1 MSFFDH
7 NRLQLQQSTAPLAE
21 RMRPRTLDEV
31 RGQQQIIGPGRLL
44 RRAILADRL
53 SSLIFYGPPGTGKTT
68 LARVI
73 ANSSKMA
80 FEQLNAVT
88 AGVADIRRVV
98 ADAKE
103 RLGLSAK
110 RTILFVDE
118 IHRFNKAQQDAL
130 LPFVE
135 DGTIVLIGATT
146 ENPYFEVNPPL
157 VSRSRVFRLEPLLE
171 DDMRLVL
178 REALRDE
185 TRGLGQYQ
193 VDFHEAALDHLVRV
207 ANGDARSALNA
218 LELAVLTSE
227 PDQAGIRHVSL
238 EVAAESIQQRALV
251 YDKNGDQHYDTIS
264 AFIKSM
270 RGSDPHAALYWLA
283 RMIYAGEDP
292 VFIARRIVICA
303 SEDVGNA
310 DPHALLIAMAAAQ
323 SAAMLG
329 FPEARIPL
337 AQAVT
342 YIACAP
348 KGNAVISGID
358 AALSDVKEET
368 SVSVPKHLR
377 DAHYKGAAK
386 LGHGL
391 DYQYPHDSPGHF
403 VRQQYLPDNLVDQRY
418 YQPSTSGYEKTHR
431 DRLTQWY
438 GDDAALRPDTAGTP
452 PKEDD
457 RP

>member
-1 MSFFDH
+1 
-7 NRLQLQQSTAPLAE
+7 
-21 RMRPRTLDEV
+21 MRPRTLDEV
-31 RGQQQIIGPGRLL
+31 HGQQQIIGPGRLL
-44 RRAILADRL
+44 RRSILADRL

-73 ANSSKMA
+73 ANTSKMA

-98 ADAKE
+98 SAAKD
-103 RLGLSAK
+103 RLGMGER

-130 LPFVE
+130 LPYVE

-157 VSRSRVFRLEPLLE
+157 VSRSRVFRLEPLPDQE
-171 DDMRLVL
+171 MQAVL
-178 REALRDE
+178 QEALADGE
-185 TRGLGQYQ
+185 RGLGELNASLTS
-193 VDFHEAALDHLVRV
+193 EALEHLVRV

-218 LELAVLTSE
+218 LELAVLTTD
-227 PDQAGIRHVSL
+227 PDQAGNRLISL
-238 EVAAESIQQRALV
+238 DVAAESIQQRAVL

-283 RMIYAGEDP
+283 RMLYAGEDP
-292 VFIARRIVICA
+292 VFVARRIVICA

-310 DPHALLIAMAAAQ
+310 DPHALMLATAAAQ
-323 SAAMLG
+323 AVAMVGL
-329 FPEARIPL
+329 PEARLAL

-348 KGNAVISGID
+348 KGNAVTSGI
-358 AALSDVKEET
+358 AEAWADVENET
-368 SVSVPKHLR
+368 NVSVPQHLR
-377 DAHYKGAAK
+377 DAHYKGAVK
-386 LGHGL
+386 LGHGVN
-391 DYQYPHDSPGHF
+391 YQYPHDFPGHF
-403 VRQQYLPDNLVDQRY
+403 VRQQYLPDNLREKRY
-418 YQPSTSGYEKTHR
+418 YQPGSNGYEQTQR
-431 DRLTQWY
+431 QRLSQWY
-438 GDDAALRPDTAGTP
+438 
-452 PKEDD
+452 EDE
-457 RP
+457 PE